1 MGGFSKDD
9 QRAVVAE
16 FLGTMYFVFLGC
28 GSVVAALQFGGGNDA
43 AVLVCIAVVHGFAIL
58 TAVAWTAN
66 LSGGHIN
73 PAVTLGML
81 ISRNI
86 RAALGVA
93 YIAAQ
98 FLGAALGALLLKL
111 VIPNNAEDGLGA
123 HALGAG
129 TTKLEGFGLE
139 MIMTTFLVWVIFNTA
154 VSKKGWS
161 NNAPIAIGLA
171 VMLCVF
177 VGVPFTGGSVNPAR
191 SLGPALVGNEWD
203 NFWIYLLAPS
213 AGGLIAGAV
222 WLWWKAFG
230 DDNLEPVVEAY
241 EPGIG

>member
-1 MGGFSKDD
+1 MGGFSRND
-9 QRAVVAE
+9 QRAIVAE
-16 FLGTMYFVFLGC
+16 FLATMYFVFLGC

-43 AVLVCIAVVHGFAIL
+43 GVLVVIAVAHGFAIL

-66 LSGGHIN
+66 ISGGHIN
-73 PAVTLGML
+73 PAVTIGVM
-81 ISRNI
+81 ISRNMKP
-86 RAALGVA
+86 ALGVA
-93 YIAAQ
+93 YIVAQ
-98 FLGAALGALLLKL
+98 FAGAILGALLLKL
-111 VIPNNAEDGLGA
+111 VIPDAAEAGLGA

-213 AGGLIAGAV
+213 VGGALVGIT
-222 WLWWKAFG
+222 WLWWKTFG
-230 DDNLEPVVEAY
+230 DDDLEPVVEAY